1 VFLQKCVVS
10 DVSCVLTK
18 VSYDVAEESCCFTSE
33 SCVVMCHIRCHVLH
47 KSVLCYVSHKVSCVT
62 QVSWV

>member
-1 VFLQKCVVS
+1 MFLQKCVVS

-47 KSVLCYVSHKVSCVT
+47 K
-62 QVSWV
+62 